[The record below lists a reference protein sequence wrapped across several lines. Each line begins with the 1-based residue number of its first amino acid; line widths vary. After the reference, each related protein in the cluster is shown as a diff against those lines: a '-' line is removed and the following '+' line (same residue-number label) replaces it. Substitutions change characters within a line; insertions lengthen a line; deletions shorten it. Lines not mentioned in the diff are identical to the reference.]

1 MKDQRNSPS
10 SHLTVRLTLIQGS
23 RRRVNISWTMSTI
36 VNAEAATFADDQS
49 ILHRDDN
56 RSKRR
61 RAVHRAVQ
69 SATSRDILLFLI
81 AFRVLNALS
90 IRTFFQ
96 PDEYFQSLE
105 PAWHMVFGKDSGAW
119 ITWVL
124 SDPLLESQSFTDTR
138 KGVGTSST
146 VGDTSSDLCRSVLHC
161 FHLVADITVVSSL
174 PGRSVD
180 RSAEGLA
187 SGFCSFRRSLYLEVG
202 RESLRAREQRGLGCC
217 T

>member
-1 MKDQRNSPS
+1 
-10 SHLTVRLTLIQGS
+10 
-23 RRRVNISWTMSTI
+23 MSTI

-124 SDPLLESQSFTDTR
+124 QIHSSNLSRLLIREKEWEHRLRSAIHPLIFAGVYYIASTLSQILQLSPAYRADLLIAAPKVLQAVFAAF
-138 KGVGTSST
+138 
-146 VGDTSSDLCRSVLHC
+146 GDHYTWKLAEKVYGHGSNEAWAAVRSVL
-161 FHLVADITVVSSL
+161 
-174 PGRSVD
+174 D
-180 RSAEGLA
+180 RAN
-187 SGFCSFRRSLYLEVG
+187 LEIL
-202 RESLRAREQRGLGCC
+202 SC
-217 T
+217 TT

>member
-1 MKDQRNSPS
+1 
-10 SHLTVRLTLIQGS
+10 
-23 RRRVNISWTMSTI
+23 MSTI
-36 VNAEAATFADDQS
+36 VNAEVATFADDQS
-49 ILHRDDN
+49 ILHQDDK

-61 RAVHRAVQ
+61 RAVDRAVQ
-69 SATSRDILLFLI
+69 SATSRDVLLFLI

-105 PAWHMVFGKDSGAW
+105 PAWHMVFGEDSGAW

-124 SDPLLESQSFTDTR
+124 YIHSSNLRRPLIRE
-138 KGVGTSST
+138 KGVGTPST
-146 VGDTSSDLCRSVLHC
+146 VGDTSSDLCRGVLRC
-161 FHLVADITVVSSL
+161 VHLVANIKFVSSL
-174 PGRSVD
+174 PGRSFD

-187 SGFCSFRRSLYLEVG
+187 SGFRSFRRSLYLEVG
-202 RESLRAREQRGLGCC
+202 GEGLRAREQRGLGGR